1 MSAHNSYTQQDFK
14 FEHIGHETGL
24 PDLFDAIDMVQ
35 DKLGFLWI
43 TSYNSLVKYDGY
55 KMKVYPVIKDSSVNN
70 SLFLDK
76 DNNLW
81 VGTNTGLRMYQRE
94 KDIFVNY
101 DFYSEGFF
109 ILDYRTRTIQEDK
122 TGLLWVS
129 SFYSGLYS
137 FNKTTKEVRMY
148 KHEDGN
154 VNSIS
159 SDTLNSILI
168 DDNNNM

>member
-1 MSAHNSYTQQDFK
+1 MNSVFNNIMLHSTFNILIKRIIIISFVMSAHNSYTQQDFR

-35 DKLGFLWI
+35 DELGFLWI
-43 TSYNSLVKYDGY
+43 TSYNSLVRYDGY

-76 DNNLW
+76 DNTLW
-81 VGTNTGLRMYQRE
+81 VGTNTGLRIYERD

-109 ILDYRTRTIQEDK
+109 ILDYRTPDH
-122 TGLLWVS
+122 
-129 SFYSGLYS
+129 SG
-137 FNKTTKEVRMY
+137 R
-148 KHEDGN
+148 
-154 VNSIS
+154 
-159 SDTLNSILI
+159 
-168 DDNNNM
+168 